1 MRYHRLFIALIIA
14 CSLCSTASSQNID
27 ADLMRAIN
35 TNRNKSLDGFF
46 TFISNTECPVG
57 IGAPVITL
65 GAGFIAKDKQLQR
78 KGWENLVS
86 FTLASISSTQLKKWV
101 NRGRPA
107 TKYDFVDPYKNV
119 SKYSFPS
126 GHTTLAFSTA
136 TTLSLNFKKWYVVVP
151 AYLWA
156 GAMGYSRVHLG
167 VHYPSDVLAGA
178 VLGTGTAWLSHK
190 AFQWFQKKPKKVKPA
205 PFSPNL

>member
-1 MRYHRLFIALIIA
+1 MKPRHLSAFLLVALS
-14 CSLCSTASSQNID
+14 SLILSLAASAQNFD

-35 TNRNKSLDGFF
+35 TNRNKSLDG
-46 TFISNTECPVG
+46 TFIFITDTEVPMSL
-57 IGAPVITL
+57 GAPLITL
-65 GAGFIAKDKQLQR
+65 GAGFITKDKLLQR

-86 FTLASISSTQLKKWV
+86 LTVAYVSSTQLKKIFD
-101 NRGRPA
+101 RQRPG
-107 TKYDFVDPYKNV
+107 TKYSFIDPYKNV
-119 SKYSFPS
+119 TENSFPS

-156 GAMGYSRVHLG
+156 GAMGYSRMHLG

-178 VLGTGTAWLSHK
+178 VLGTGSAWISHK
-190 AFQWFQKKPKKVKPA
+190 AFQWFQKKPKKLKPV
-205 PFSPNL
+205 P